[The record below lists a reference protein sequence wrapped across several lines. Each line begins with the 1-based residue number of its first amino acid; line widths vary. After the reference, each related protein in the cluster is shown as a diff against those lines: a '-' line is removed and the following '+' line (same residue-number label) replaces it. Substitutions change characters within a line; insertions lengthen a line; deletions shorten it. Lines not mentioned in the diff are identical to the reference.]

1 MKKKL
6 LTLTL
11 IFTLLMSSSA
21 FANYSDN
28 SLWVWTGNIAGPHMR
43 PGYDTKSDVYDIRS
57 IIYADCMGSNTR
69 VRVTKK
75 GSLTTDFISDS
86 SRILTVELWEY
97 DTGNPN
103 DLVSVYKGSFVG
115 RRLSTFDIDERV
127 ESGLIDSE
135 GDSKAELY
143 TMSRISRCT
152 TNTDKHE
159 WSEIFSNS
167 FYLYEIGMR

>member
-28 SLWVWTGNIAGPHMR
+28 SLWVWTGNIAGPQMR
-43 PGYDTKSDVYDIRS
+43 PGYDTKSDIYDIRS

-69 VRVTKK
+69 VRVTEK
-75 GSLTTDFISDS
+75 GYLTTKLLSDS

-97 DTGNPN
+97 DTGNLD
-103 DLVSVYKGSFVG
+103 DLVSIYKGTFKE
-115 RRLSTFDIDERV
+115 RKLSTFYLNERV
-127 ESGLIDSE
+127 ETGLIDSE
-135 GDSKAELY
+135 GDSQAELY

-152 TNTDKHE
+152 TNTDKRE

-167 FYLYEIGMR
+167 FYKYEIGMR